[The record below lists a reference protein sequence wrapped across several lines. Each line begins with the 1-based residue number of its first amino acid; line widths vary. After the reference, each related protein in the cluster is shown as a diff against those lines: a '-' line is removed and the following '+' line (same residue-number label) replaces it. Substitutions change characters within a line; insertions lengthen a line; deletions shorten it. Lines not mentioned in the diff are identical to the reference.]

1 LLTLKSPYRT
11 DVMTDLPIPAEPLI
25 SSAMIR
31 AARGLLNISQT
42 ELGESL
48 TPKVSRRT
56 MSKIETDAPG
66 RPDQRR
72 RDVLVAIREH
82 MQRKGIEFMFGD
94 EEFVVGVRL
103 RRLPT

>member
-1 LLTLKSPYRT
+1 
-11 DVMTDLPIPAEPLI
+11 MINLPIPAEPLI

-72 RDVLVAIREH
+72 RDVHAAIREYLEA
-82 MQRKGIEFMFGD
+82 KGIEFLFGD
-94 EEFVVGVRL
+94 DEFVAGVRL

>member
-1 LLTLKSPYRT
+1 
-11 DVMTDLPIPAEPLI
+11 MTVTTPPPEPLI
-25 SSAMIR
+25 CAAMIR

-42 ELGESL
+42 ELGENL

-72 RDVLVAIREH
+72 RDVLIAIREH
-82 MQRKGIEFMFGD
+82 MQHKGIEFLFGND
-94 EEFVVGVRL
+94 EFVAGVRL

>member
-1 LLTLKSPYRT
+1 
-11 DVMTDLPIPAEPLI
+11 MTDTTPPPEPLI
-25 SSAMIR
+25 SAAMIR

-42 ELGESL
+42 GLGESL

-72 RDVLVAIREH
+72 RDVLQAIRQYLESE
-82 MQRKGIEFMFGD
+82 RIEFLFGND
-94 EEFVVGVRL
+94 EIEEGVL
-103 RRLPT
+103 RRKLPIA